1 MKQKQTKRFFAL
13 VAAMALI
20 MAVAPVVW
28 AEQAEQVNIN
38 KASIEELMQLK
49 KIGQKYAERIVQYR
63 ENHGPFEKPADITQ
77 VQGIGTKTFELNKDR
92 IAVR

>member
-1 MKQKQTKRFFAL
+1 MKRFLAL

-20 MAVAPVVW
+20 MTVVPVVW
-28 AEQAEQVNIN
+28 AEQAEKVNIN

-63 ENHGPFEKPADITQ
+63 ANHGPFEKPADITK